1 MKENPGEIKQGFT
14 PLQRF
19 FIAYAFTWAENC
31 CDEMVLQ
38 MVKSDEHSPS
48 RLRVNGVL
56 SHIDEWYEAFGI
68 TEEHSMYIAPEAHSA
83 QLYIYPACPFDIFSG
98 HKDMILF
105 SEINA
110 FFRK

>member
-1 MKENPGEIKQGFT
+1 MALEAFRDVMKENSVEIKQGFT

-68 TEEHSMYIAPEAHSA
+68 TEEHSMYIAPEERVR
-83 QLYIYPACPFDIFSG
+83 IW
-98 HKDMILF
+98 
-105 SEINA
+105 
-110 FFRK
+110 